1 MNVLLSI
8 HPKWADKIY
17 SGEKTIEFRKSFPK
31 NFDFQKDRVFLYET
45 APVKKVTGSITLLSG
60 SQVKKVGYDGAILK
74 KGGIAEDALKAYAGK
89 GSGFF
94 YCWLV
99 DKVTKYETEQEL
111 VWYAARAPQSWV
123 YANENSGAR
132 MPSSDKV
139 PDDRG

>member
-45 APVKKVTGSITLLSG
+45 APVKKVTGSITLLAG
-60 SQVKKVGYDGAILK
+60 SQGKKVGYDGAILK
-74 KGGIAEDALKAYAGK
+74 KGGVAEDALKAYAGK

-123 YANENSGAR
+123 YANDNSGAR
-132 MPSSDKV
+132 MPSSDTN
-139 PDDRG
+139 

>member
-1 MNVLLSI
+1 M
-8 HPKWADKIY
+8 
-17 SGEKTIEFRKSFPK
+17 
-31 NFDFQKDRVFLYET
+31 
-45 APVKKVTGSITLLSG
+45 TGSITLLFG